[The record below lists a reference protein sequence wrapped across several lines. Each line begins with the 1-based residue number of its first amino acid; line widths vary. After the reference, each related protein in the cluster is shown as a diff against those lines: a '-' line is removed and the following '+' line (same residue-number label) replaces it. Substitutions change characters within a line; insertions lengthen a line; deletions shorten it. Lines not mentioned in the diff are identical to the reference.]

1 MLKVTSRHA
10 HAYYCG
16 DLPGNLQYNK
26 DPEELL
32 GLVLPEDHEDPDGF
46 RLCEHSMENLQ
57 RVTPYTRKNIN
68 WKILLMM
75 TAERDDGRII
85 LKAALQ
91 DRVTG
96 KIALLSSVNDKKFLD
111 LSGHRAVKT
120 VDGTWFVGH
129 FRMCAPVVFWKEL
142 QNRLKY

>member
-1 MLKVTSRHA
+1 MLKASSIA
-10 HAYYCG
+10 HEYYCG

-32 GLVLPEDHEDPDGF
+32 ALELPEDHEDPDGF

-57 RVTPYTRKNIN
+57 RVTPYTRKNVN

-75 TAERDDGRII
+75 KVERDDGRKII

-96 KIALLSSVNDKKFLD
+96 KITLLTSTNDRAHLE
-111 LSGHRAVKT
+111 SNGHRAVKT